1 MIRAVI
7 FDMFETLITH
17 FEAPLYFGEQIA
29 IDAGIPPDVFLP
41 RWHPTERDRSIG
53 KLSFEETV
61 TQILQENQRY
71 SPELLSAITQKRIQA
86 KKACFE
92 HLHPQILPLL
102 SALKDRGMLIGL
114 ISNCYSEEVA
124 PIRESILFPYFDAC
138 FLSYEQG
145 MQKPDEAIF
154 RNCLNALRVNAQEC
168 LYVGD
173 GGSRELEA
181 ASALGMKVLQATW
194 YFKDGADS
202 HWPRNGAFPQLDHP
216 LDVIHHLDM

>member
-1 MIRAVI
+1 MIRAVV

-17 FEAPLYFGEQIA
+17 HEAPLYFGAQIA
-29 IDAGIPPDVFLP
+29 ADAGIPPDAFLA
-41 RWHPTERDRSIG
+41 RWHPTEHDRTIG
-53 KLSFEETV
+53 KQSFEETV
-61 TQILQENQRY
+61 TRILQEHQRY
-71 SPELLSAITQKRIQA
+71 SPELLGVIVAKRAWA

-102 SALKDRGMLIGL
+102 SALKDRGALIGL

-138 FLSYEQG
+138 FLSYEQR
-145 MQKPDEAIF
+145 MRKPDEAIF
-154 RNCLNALRVNAQEC
+154 RNCVNALGVKPQEC

-181 ASALGMKVLQATW
+181 ASALGMKALQATW
-194 YFKDGADS
+194 YFKDGTS
-202 HWPRNGAFPQLDHP
+202 HFPRNNAFPQLAHP
-216 LDVIHHLDM
+216 LDVIRHLDA